1 MTAGNGEAWLG
12 GEGGFEKHIWV
23 YEHGC
28 GFGHDDS
35 IWAICAVCDGAGGN
49 PLQELPECRT
59 TMAVLSLLN
68 LWKVEQGMVA

>member
-1 MTAGNGEAWLG
+1 MRWVPEIWLDCPHCS

-35 IWAICAVCDGAGGN
+35 MWATCAVCDGIGGMIC
-49 PLQELPECRT
+49 EAEGDR
-59 TMAVLSLLN
+59 
-68 LWKVEQGMVA
+68 